1 MAIFYRSYWFLY
13 RRLIND
19 PCFIPFNFHP
29 MKLLK
34 FLFVGIFFG
43 IVLVKSEAV
52 SWYRIYEMFKFQ
64 SFHMYGIIGSAV
76 ILGILAIW
84 LIKKTQLRN
93 IENETITIPP
103 KDKGMFRYLIGGT
116 IFGLGWALA
125 GACPGPMYILVG
137 TGVFS
142 MLLVIGGA
150 ILGTFVYGLLRAKLP
165 H

>member
-1 MAIFYRSYWFLY
+1 
-13 RRLIND
+13 
-19 PCFIPFNFHP
+19 
-29 MKLLK
+29 MKYLK
-34 FLFVGIFFG
+34 FLLVGIFFG

-76 ILGILAIW
+76 VLGALSVWFLKKSKIKSIEGTDIH
-84 LIKKTQLRN
+84 LI
-93 IENETITIPP
+93 P
-103 KDKGMFRYLIGGT
+103 KNRGIARYLIGGS

-125 GACPGPMYILVG
+125 GACPGPMYILLG

-142 MLLVIGGA
+142 MLIVIA
-150 ILGTFVYGLLRAKLP
+150 AAVLGTFTYGLVKDHLP

>member
-1 MAIFYRSYWFLY
+1 
-13 RRLIND
+13 
-19 PCFIPFNFHP
+19 
-29 MKLLK
+29 MKFFK
-34 FLFVGIFFG
+34 FLLVGIFFG

-76 ILGILAIW
+76 LLGVIAVWIMKR
-84 LIKKTQLRN
+84 IKMKSSEGQIIDL
-93 IENETITIPP
+93 PP
-103 KDKGMFRYLIGGT
+103 KNKSVVRYLLGGT
-116 IFGLGWALA
+116 IFGFGWALA

-142 MLLVIGGA
+142 MFIVIASA
-150 ILGTFVYGLLRAKLP
+150 ILGTFVYGMLRNRLP

>member
-1 MAIFYRSYWFLY
+1 
-13 RRLIND
+13 
-19 PCFIPFNFHP
+19 
-29 MKLLK
+29 MKYLK
-34 FLFVGIFFG
+34 FLLVGIFFG

-76 ILGILAIW
+76 ILGALSVWFLKKSKIKSIEGTDIH
-84 LIKKTQLRN
+84 LI
-93 IENETITIPP
+93 P
-103 KDKGMFRYLIGGT
+103 KNKGIARYLIGGS

-125 GACPGPMYILVG
+125 GACPGPMYILLG

-142 MLLVIGGA
+142 MLIVIA
-150 ILGTFVYGLLRAKLP
+150 AAVLGTFTYGLLKDKLP

>member
-1 MAIFYRSYWFLY
+1 
-13 RRLIND
+13 
-19 PCFIPFNFHP
+19 

-43 IVLVKSEAV
+43 IILVKSEAV

-76 ILGILAIW
+76 MLGIIAIW
-84 LIKKTQLRN
+84 VIKKKHLKS
-93 IENETITIPP
+93 IENETINIPP
-103 KDKGMFRYLIGGT
+103 KEKGMFSYLIGGT
-116 IFGLGWALA
+116 TFGLGWALA

-150 ILGTFVYGLLRAKLP
+150 VLGTFVYGILRNKLP
-165 H
+165 Q

>member
-1 MAIFYRSYWFLY
+1 
-13 RRLIND
+13 
-19 PCFIPFNFHP
+19 
-29 MKLLK
+29 MKFLK

-52 SWYRIYEMFKFQ
+52 SWYRIFEMFKFQ

-76 ILGILAIW
+76 VLGALSLW
-84 LIKKTQLRN
+84 LIRRLNVKSTEGHTIQLPEKEKNYTAN
-93 IENETITIPP
+93 I
-103 KDKGMFRYLIGGT
+103 IGGA

-125 GACPGPMYILVG
+125 GACPGPMYILLG

-142 MLLVIGGA
+142 MLIVIA
-150 ILGTFVYGLLRAKLP
+150 AATLGTFVYGLLKGKLP

>member
-1 MAIFYRSYWFLY
+1 
-13 RRLIND
+13 
-19 PCFIPFNFHP
+19 
-29 MKLLK
+29 MKILK
-34 FLFVGIFFG
+34 FLLVGIFFG

-76 ILGILAIW
+76 FVGALSIG
-84 LIKKTQLRN
+84 LIKSLKIKS
-93 IENETITIPP
+93 IEGNAIHLPP
-103 KDKGMFRYLIGGT
+103 KDRGFTRYILGGT
-116 IFGLGWALA
+116 IFGFGWALA

-142 MLLVIGGA
+142 MFIVIA
-150 ILGTFVYGLLRAKLP
+150 AAVLGTFTYGLIRAKLP